1 MTTKNRTKTTRLVS
15 SLKKRLE
22 GLYPHIFATRNPR
35 DVRPLA
41 INIHDQLIH
50 ELGLLTGRQR
60 YALRIVLNDYCN
72 TLAYQWALAKGRH
85 RIDTNGQPVAPVEP
99 HIKKQA
105 FAAIQ
110 KSIKG
115 QPKVA

>member
-1 MTTKNRTKTTRLVS
+1 MPHRKPTKTTQLVAD
-15 SLKKRLE
+15 LKKRLE
-22 GLYPHIFATRNPR
+22 ELYPHIFAVKNPR
-35 DVRPLA
+35 EAHPLA
-41 INIHDQLIH
+41 INIHEQLID
-50 ELGLLTGRQR
+50 ELGLSTGRQR
-60 YALRIVLNDYCN
+60 YALRVVLNDHCN

-85 RIDTNGQPVAPVEP
+85 RIDIQGRPAAPVEP
-99 HIKKQA
+99 HIKRQA